1 MSYYSRLT
9 FDEKQRLL
17 DHARARYVAGET
29 LDDLTES
36 LPVSKATLYRAQ
48 VEQGWRRKDQDAQ
61 AAGLENAGTPDWLVK
76 YRAELARVPS
86 GVDRA
91 LVNQPDRLGELKEQ
105 AEALPESL
113 DITDMKQAAQK
124 AGELAARYQLIGEVK
139 LADAQARLAERFVK
153 LASGLEGLDG
163 VGVSLDPEPEPE
175 PEDGGEDMEELRDIL
190 FRRLETVAGEEYIKE
205 FYAEYV
211 MENGGRELFEKV
223 AREG

>member
-1 MSYYSRLT
+1 MSYYSKLSNE
-9 FDEKQRLL
+9 EKAQLL
-17 DHARARYVAGET
+17 GYAKARYVAGAT
-29 LDDLTES
+29 LDELVES
-36 LPVSKATLYRAQ
+36 LPVSKATLHRAQ
-48 VEQGWRRKDQDAQ
+48 VRDGWRRKDIEAQ
-61 AAGLENAGTPDWLVK
+61 AAGDAPLPKPDWMVK
-76 YRAELARVPS
+76 YEDELARVPS
-86 GVDRA
+86 GMDRDY
-91 LVNQPDRLGELKEQ
+91 VNQPDRLGELKEQ

-163 VGVSLDPEPEPE
+163 VGVPLDPEPEPE
-175 PEDGGEDMEELRDIL
+175 DDGEDMEELRDIL

-223 AREG
+223 ACEG

>member
-1 MSYYSRLT
+1 MSEYST
-9 FDEKQRLL
+9 FTTDEKQRLL
-17 DHARARYVAGET
+17 DHARARYMAGAT
-29 LDDLTES
+29 LDELVES
-36 LPVSKATLYRAQ
+36 LPVSKATLHRAQ
-48 VEQGWRRKDQDAQ
+48 VRDGWRRKDIEAQ
-61 AAGLENAGTPDWLVK
+61 AAGDAPLPKPDWMVK
-76 YRAELARVPS
+76 YEDELARVPS
-86 GVDRA
+86 GMDRDY
-91 LVNQPDRLGELKEQ
+91 VNQPDRLGELKAQ

-163 VGVSLDPEPEPE
+163 VGVPLDPEPEPE
-175 PEDGGEDMEELRDIL
+175 DDGEDMEELRDIL

-223 AREG
+223 ACEG

>member
-1 MSYYSRLT
+1 MSYYSKLSIK
-9 FDEKQRLL
+9 EKAQLL
-17 DHARARYVAGET
+17 GYAKARYVAGAT
-29 LDDLTES
+29 LDELVES
-36 LPVSKATLYRAQ
+36 LPVSKATLHRAQ
-48 VEQGWRRKDQDAQ
+48 VRDRWRRKDIEAQ
-61 AAGLENAGTPDWLVK
+61 AAGDAPLPKPDWMVT
-76 YRAELARVPS
+76 YEDELARVPS
-86 GVDRA
+86 GMDREY
-91 LVNQPDRLGELKEQ
+91 VNQPDRLGELKEQ

-163 VGVSLDPEPEPE
+163 VGVPLDPEPEPE
-175 PEDGGEDMEELRDIL
+175 DDGEDMEELRDIL

-223 AREG
+223 ACEG